1 MKLFVVLC
9 ALAAFAFAEDVVSE
23 GVNVEK
29 APLESARLLASK
41 ASLSQ
46 YAVEGMD
53 FVLEYKL
60 HNVGDRAALRVTL
73 DDRHSFPTQAFE
85 IVKGTLQVRWERITP
100 GSDVT
105 HAVIVRPRTYGG
117 YNNTAAV
124 VTYYPSDEAKEVRV
138 GYTTASGEGY
148 IFRLKDY
155 ERRFSPKVTTWTISA
170 LMSLP
175 PFAFIYYLWSSK
187 ANLYK
192 DSTVSKK
199 TK

>member
-1 MKLFVVLC
+1 MRLFVVLF
-9 ALAAFAFAEDVVSE
+9 ALAGIAFAEDAVPE
-23 GVNVEK
+23 AA
-29 APLESARLLASK
+29 APLDSAHLLASK
-41 ASLSQ
+41 SSLSQ

-53 FVLEYKL
+53 FVLEYHL

-85 IVKGTLQVRWERITP
+85 IVKGTLQVRWEKIAP
-100 GSDVT
+100 GSEVT
-105 HAVIVRPRTYGG
+105 HAVTVRPRTYGG

-138 GYTTASGEGY
+138 GYTSASGEGY

-155 ERRFSPKVTTWTISA
+155 ERRFSPKAYVWLISA
-170 LMSLP
+170 LMCLP
-175 PFAFIYYLWSSK
+175 PFALIYYSWSSK

-192 DSTVSKK
+192 DSTISKK
-199 TK
+199 SK